1 MSPPPESPDSPKRE
15 AARAA
20 SLRRMDEAMR
30 FRDFT
35 GQTRETYR
43 GHVRRFLRWTGERG
57 GKLPGENSGFPPG
70 EPAVRRYLLHLLE
83 DRGLRHSSVNQCI
96 RALKFFYGRV
106 HPGVLDPETLPRLK
120 EEKTLPEVLSRQEVA
135 ALLTRVESPRYRA
148 ILMLMYGSGL
158 RTGEA
163 VSLRPQ
169 DLEPER
175 GLLYVRRG
183 KGRKDRVVMLP
194 ELAYRAVRSY
204 RELEASPQWLFPGA
218 VLGRHITRGSVQRA
232 FALART
238 AAGIDKPAGPH
249 SLRHSFATHLL
260 ENGTDLRHIQ
270 ALLGHA
276 SVRTTQIYTHVTSR
290 ELEGIRS
297 PLDMLGEGE

>member
-1 MSPPPESPDSPKRE
+1 
-15 AARAA
+15 
-20 SLRRMDEAMR
+20 MR

-35 GQTRETYR
+35 AQTRETYG
-43 GHVRRFLRWTGERG
+43 GHVRRFLRWAGEKEKR
-57 GKLPGENSGFPPG
+57 LPDEDTEFPPG

-83 DRGLRHSSVNQCI
+83 ERGLTHSSVNQSI
-96 RALKFFYGRV
+96 RALRFFYTRV
-106 HPGVLDPETLPRLK
+106 HPGVFDPETLPRLK
-120 EEKTLPEVLSRQEVA
+120 EEKRLPEVLSRGEVV
-135 ALLTRVESPRYRA
+135 ALLTRVDSPRYRA

-163 VSLRPQ
+163 VSMRPR

-175 GLLYVRRG
+175 GMLYVRRG
-183 KGRKDRVVMLP
+183 KGRKDRVVMLS
-194 ELAYRAVRSY
+194 EVAYRAIRSY
-204 RELEASPQWLFPGA
+204 RELESSPRWLFPGA
-218 VLGRHITRGSVQRA
+218 VPGRHISMSAVQRA
-232 FALART
+232 FALARE

-260 ENGTDLRHIQ
+260 ENGTDLRYIQ

-290 ELEGIRS
+290 DLAGIRS
-297 PLDMLGEGE
+297 PLDMLEIEEPG